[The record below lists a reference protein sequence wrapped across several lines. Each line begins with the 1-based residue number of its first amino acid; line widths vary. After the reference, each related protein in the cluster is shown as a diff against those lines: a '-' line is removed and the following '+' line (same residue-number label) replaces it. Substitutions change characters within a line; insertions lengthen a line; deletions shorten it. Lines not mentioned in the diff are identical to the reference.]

1 MPLVSDDDVAPIEP
15 VAARVVLASPSVASD
30 DRGDGESGPAALER
44 ARHLLATGET
54 ALSLAV
60 LRDHARR
67 FPRSDLA
74 EERDYLTFRARARD
88 STRVGVEREADR
100 FLQRYPDGIYS
111 SQVRSMRS
119 ARE

>member
-1 MPLVSDDDVAPIEP
+1 MPLASDDDVAPIEP
-15 VAARVVLASPSVASD
+15 VTARVALAHASVASAD
-30 DRGDGESGPAALER
+30 PGDGGAAALER
-44 ARHLLATGET
+44 ARQLLATGET

-74 EERDYLTFRARARD
+74 EERDYLTFRARTRD
-88 STRVGVEREADR
+88 ATRVGVEREADR

-111 SQVRSMRS
+111 PHVRSMRS